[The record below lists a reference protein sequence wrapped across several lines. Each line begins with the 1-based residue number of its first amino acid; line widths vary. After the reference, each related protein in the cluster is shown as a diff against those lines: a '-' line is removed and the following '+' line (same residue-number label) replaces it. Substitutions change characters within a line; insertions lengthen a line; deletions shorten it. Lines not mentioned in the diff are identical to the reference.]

1 MGFSFNNISDADRSS
16 LNNRDNPPEFE
27 SEFDGMGGDDSFD
40 SMDFGDFGGFGSD
53 DSDSGFSSD
62 PFNFGG
68 DSGSSSS
75 SFNVGG
81 GLGQNSF
88 GGLGQTQSF
97 GGFGQDSMMSPFNQ
111 NNNLFGMTNNQTQ
124 GQQNQKDTMDKLYED
139 SVDAAKSLWH
149 IIMDLIKSVRTRNA
163 DDLGYLSA
171 SLIKVGAIIA
181 GVSVGVGIVGSIID
195 FHMLKFTNWP
205 LQLLL
210 SGLLVAAFGLIA
222 MGVALIALVHSNEA
236 TSESSIDNLEDAS
249 SLASFSDATDMVND
263 SVGAQLDDLFDDDD
277 LLDSL
282 FPEDDESSNDAETEE
297 EEEMFVPRD
306 EDLPPINYEEA
317 LDNIRENQLINRET
331 LVNTFLPLLPLN
343 TPGFAKC
350 KTLDESDDTYVNIRI
365 CMLKA
370 LARVTGTTME
380 EVDTEVLSIEDSFF
394 SFTIIMRRIN
404 KCNKLDD
411 IAREVERYMRESSS
425 DTSVNA
431 SVTIEGDNYKIVVT
445 KGATAVVTFGDV
457 FKQQYVKDFYM
468 NKKNKLPIIQGIDEL
483 GKVLIADAKA
493 YDTMLIAGKPR
504 SGKSWYVLSI
514 LISLMMFNT
523 PDDVQFII
531 IDPKE
536 SNLFKTMALMPHVC
550 GLHDNKRIIQILDDI
565 IENEAPRR
573 KKLFKDHR
581 VDDIWALRNK
591 GIKLP
596 VLYIVI
602 DEYITVRNDLGDD
615 YKELDRR
622 LQVLISQLPS
632 QGVRL
637 LFVPHR
643 ATGIVDKTNRS
654 MLQYTAAVRASN
666 EDIIDTLDLKKW
678 TRPLVNPGD
687 IAIKSSSV
695 PDGTYVRGAALTTD
709 DGDNAVLIENIAKAF
724 YKMGVEIPDMSATMK
739 IACNRDED
747 YIREELTLAGRV
759 VQYDANNI
767 FDDLHN
773 SNNDL

>member
-1 MGFSFNNISDADRSS
+1 MGVSFNNISDADRNS

-27 SEFDGMGGDDSFD
+27 SEFDGMGGDDNFD
-40 SMDFGDFGGFGSD
+40 NLDFGDFGGFGSD
-53 DSDSGFSSD
+53 DDSGFGSD
-62 PFNFGG
+62 PFSFGN
-68 DSGSSSS
+68 DSNSTGSLSNSGNG
-75 SFNVGG
+75 F
-81 GLGQNSF
+81 GQNSF
-88 GGLGQTQSF
+88 GGFGQTQSF
-97 GGFGQDSMMSPFNQ
+97 GGFGQESTLSPFNQ
-111 NNNLFGMTNNQTQ
+111 NNVGPFGMQNNQTQ
-124 GQQNQKDTMDKLYED
+124 GQQNQKDTMDQFYED

-149 IIMDLIKSVRTRNA
+149 IIMDLIKSIKTRNA

-171 SLIKVGAIIA
+171 SLIKIGAVIA

-195 FHMLKFTNWP
+195 FRMLKFTNWP
-205 LQLLL
+205 LQILL
-210 SGLLVAAFGLIA
+210 SGLLVTAFGLIA
-222 MGVALIALVHSNEA
+222 MGIAMIALVHSNEA
-236 TSESSIDNLEDAS
+236 TSDNNIDSLEDAS

-263 SVGAQLDDLFDDDD
+263 SIGAQLDDLFDDDD

-282 FPEDDESSNDAETEE
+282 FPEDEDGDDMFSTDNKNDGDDEEDL
-297 EEEMFVPRD
+297 FIPKD

-350 KTLDESDDTYVNIRI
+350 KKLAESDNTYINIRI

-380 EVDTEVLSIEDSFF
+380 EVDSEVLSIEDSFF

-411 IAREVERYMRESSS
+411 IAREVERYMRESST

-431 SVTIEGDNYKIVVT
+431 TVTIEGDNYKIVVT

-483 GKVLIADAKA
+483 GNVLIADAKS

-591 GIKLP
+591 GINLP

-602 DEYITVRNDLGDD
+602 DEYITVRNDLGDE

-632 QGVRL
+632 QGIRL

-643 ATGIVDKTNRS
+643 ATGIVDRTNRS

-724 YKMGVEIPDMSATMK
+724 YKMGVEIPDMATTMK
-739 IACNRDED
+739 IACNRDDD
-747 YIREELTLAGRV
+747 YIREELSIGGRV
-759 VQYDANNI
+759 V
-767 FDDLHN
+767 
-773 SNNDL
+773 